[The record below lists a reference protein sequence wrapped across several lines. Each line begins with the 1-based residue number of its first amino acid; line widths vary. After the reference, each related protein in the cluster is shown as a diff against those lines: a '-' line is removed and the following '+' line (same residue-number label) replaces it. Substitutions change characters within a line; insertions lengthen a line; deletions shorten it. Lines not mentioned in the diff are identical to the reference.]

1 MSLENNEGIQN
12 EDVGNRYEYEYEYRK
27 IQPIVGGISFS
38 VILPKSYAIN
48 LGLGKGDFVKVR
60 QEGQRIII
68 EKA

>member
-1 MSLENNEGIQN
+1 MTLENNENIEHKQV
-12 EDVGNRYEYEYEYRK
+12 DDTYEYEYRK

-38 VILPKSYAIN
+38 VILPKSYAMN

-60 QEGQRIII
+60 QEGQRIVI

>member
-1 MSLENNEGIQN
+1 MSLEYNEQAQNNPVI
-12 EDVGNRYEYEYEYRK
+12 DRYEYRK

-38 VILPKSYAIN
+38 VILPKSDAIN

-60 QEGQRIII
+60 QDGLRIII

>member
-1 MSLENNEGIQN
+1 MLLERKRITDNSQV
-12 EDVGNRYEYEYEYRK
+12 DNRSEYEYEYRK

-38 VILPKSYAIN
+38 VILPKSYAMN

-60 QEGQRIII
+60 QDGQRIVM

>member
-1 MSLENNEGIQN
+1 MSLENNERKRVIGR
-12 EDVGNRYEYEYEYRK
+12 DEYEYEYRK

-60 QEGQRIII
+60 QDGQKIII

>member
-1 MSLENNEGIQN
+1 MSLENSKKPQNKPVDDSNEF
-12 EDVGNRYEYEYEYRK
+12 EYRK

-38 VILPKSYAIN
+38 VILPKTYAIN

-60 QEGQRIII
+60 QDGQKIVI